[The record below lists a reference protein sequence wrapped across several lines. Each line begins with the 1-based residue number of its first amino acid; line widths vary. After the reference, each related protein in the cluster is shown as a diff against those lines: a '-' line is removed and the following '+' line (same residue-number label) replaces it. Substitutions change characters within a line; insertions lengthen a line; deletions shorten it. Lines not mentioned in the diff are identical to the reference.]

1 MLRYRLMTFTIVGAL
16 ATPGVAFACLSLDI
30 DGSIAAITQALQK
43 DTVSPADREKVERLL
58 AQARTAKSSGNSGM
72 LDLALMDA
80 ARIVNVGLL
89 IGPSSTS
96 RTASQDEEQRSVR
109 PRC

>member
-1 MLRYRLMTFTIVGAL
+1 MPRYQLLTFTVIAAL
-16 ATPGVAFACLSLDI
+16 ATPTVGYACLSLDV
-30 DGSIAAITQALQK
+30 DGSIAAIAQALQK
-43 DTVSPADREKVERLL
+43 DTVSQADREKVEHLL

-96 RTASQDEEQRSVR
+96 RSASQDDDQRPVR
-109 PRC
+109 PHC

>member
-1 MLRYRLMTFTIVGAL
+1 MLRYQLMTFTIMGAL
-16 ATPGVAFACLSLDI
+16 ATPGAAFACLSLDV

-43 DTVSPADREKVERLL
+43 DTVSPADREKVEHLL

-89 IGPSSTS
+89 IGSPSTS
-96 RTASQDEEQRSVR
+96 RTASQDGDQRPVR
-109 PRC
+109 PHC

>member
-1 MLRYRLMTFTIVGAL
+1 MPRNLLMAFTIVGAL
-16 ATPGVAFACLSLDI
+16 AVPTAGFACLSLDV
-30 DGSIAAITQALQK
+30 DGSIAAITQAMQK

-58 AQARTAKSSGNSGM
+58 AQARTAKSSGNSGG

-80 ARIVNVGLL
+80 ARIVNVGLV

-96 RTASQDEEQRSVR
+96 ISASQGDEPRPVR
-109 PRC
+109 PHC